1 MSDGTLERPPRVRLQ
16 RGSPRAF
23 AHDQTEVTMTDRYR
37 PLTLAAAGIAAL
49 LFTPPLHAQVAT
61 GTILGH
67 VRDATGAEVPT
78 AQVTA
83 TNVATGFTRTT
94 TTDAEGQYA
103 LRLLPVGDYRVDVA
117 LSGFKNFSQ
126 TGIRLEVGRNAR
138 VDATLEPGGVQEVV
152 SVVADAPLVE
162 TNSAALSRTVGQN
175 EVLNLPLVNRDL
187 YSLLSITGGVTSNDN
202 SNSLGGPEQL
212 TTINGSQRAQIGS
225 VSFQLDGGNNTA
237 GLRGTGNPA
246 PNPEAVQEFRVITNN
261 YAAEYG
267 RYPAGVV
274 DVVTKSGTNQFHG
287 AVFEFFRNEKLNAK
301 RWAPPGV
308 TAAKDPLDRNQYG
321 AALGGPIQK
330 DKTFFFV
337 SYSGLRQEETYYRN
351 TAVVPTARERAGDF
365 SLSAVKP
372 RDPLTNQ
379 PFPGGVIPASRF
391 DAAALTI
398 QSRYIPESNLPNNFF
413 EVRRPDPL
421 NTDEAT
427 FKLDHNLSATHA
439 VALSYFYQK
448 GTDTQPLSLTGNI
461 PWVDRDFKWSQ
472 HNLNLADT
480 WTLNATMINQF
491 RLTYVRQFGG
501 RVNNPTTSLSDLNS
515 KFLIQGDPTLPR
527 LNVSGY
533 FTGQTSI
540 AGPDAGSDYFSVRD
554 SLSVSRGD
562 HSFKFGAEASYEKIV
577 HDTLLDNYGVF
588 AFNGSKTGN
597 AYADFLLGLPSTF
610 TQDAPIRKT
619 DNGAYLSLFAQDD
632 YRVGPR
638 VTLNL
643 GLRYDLQFPFTDPQD
658 RKLAYVPGAKSQVS
672 PTAPEGL
679 LFPGDPG
686 IPRGIAQT
694 DWNNLA
700 PRLGVNWD
708 PQGDGRMSVR
718 AAFGMFFGSI
728 TGNEWNTTA
737 DNQPFTVRQP
747 FPTVK
752 TLSDPYGNLPGGVGP
767 FPFTYDPASP
777 RFTLPAQVF
786 GPSLDFVWPYS
797 YQMNLTVEKEIV
809 RSLSVSAS
817 YVGALGRKLPASV
830 DRNYPVYG
838 PGATTA
844 NVNARR
850 PYQPGVI
857 GQARVLE
864 SIFGSDYHGLQ
875 LSAERRGT
883 RLSAKAYYTFGKAL
897 EDVDYQGGGLPA
909 VQNSNR
915 IELERARTSADR
927 THSFVLSGIWKLDYL
942 DEAKP
947 VVRALF
953 NDWTLSTIVTL
964 QSGTP
969 LTITSG
975 QDRNLDGLTTDRADI
990 IGDPKLDSGRPRE
1003 ELIEQWFN
1011 TAAFAQPAIGQDGT
1025 AGRSIVNGPGYR
1037 NVDLGLFRD
1046 FGLPGRLLL
1055 QIRAEATNVFNFVN
1069 LLNPGTGLN
1078 APATFG
1084 KIRSARDM
1092 RRIQLGARLW
1102 F

>member
-1 MSDGTLERPPRVRLQ
+1 MGGR
-16 RGSPRAF
+16 
-23 AHDQTEVTMTDRYR
+23 
-37 PLTLAAAGIAAL
+37 GIAAASIGTL
-49 LFTPPLHAQVAT
+49 LLTTPVHGQVAT
-61 GTILGH
+61 GTILGN
-67 VRDATGAEVPT
+67 VKDSSGAAVPT

-83 TNVATGFTRTT
+83 TNLGTQFSRTT
-94 TTDAEGQYA
+94 ATDASGQYA
-103 LRLLPVGDYRVDVA
+103 LRLLPLGNYKVEVTM
-117 LSGFKNFSQ
+117 SGFKNFSQ
-126 TGIRLEVGRNAR
+126 TGIVLEVGRNAR
-138 VDATLEPGGVQEVV
+138 VDATIEPGGVEEVV

-187 YSLLSITGGVTSNDN
+187 YSLLSLTGGVSSNDN

-212 TTINGSQRAQIGS
+212 TTINGSGRAQTGT

-267 RYPAGVV
+267 RYPAGIV

-301 RWAPPGV
+301 RWAPPGT

-321 AALGGPIQK
+321 AAIGGPIQK

-365 SLSAVKP
+365 SQSAVKP
-372 RDPLTNQ
+372 RDPLTNA
-379 PFPGGVIPASRF
+379 PFPGGLIPSSRF
-391 DAAALTI
+391 DPAALTI
-398 QSRYIPESNLPNNFF
+398 QDRFVPQSNLPNNFF

-421 NTDEAT
+421 DTDEGT
-427 FKLDHNLSATHA
+427 LKLDHNLSPSHSL
-439 VALSYFYQK
+439 ALSYFYQT
-448 GTDTQPLSLTGNI
+448 GTDTQPLTLTGNI

-472 HNLNLADT
+472 HNVNLADT
-480 WTLNATMINQF
+480 WTLSPTTINQF
-491 RLTYVRQFGG
+491 RATYTRQFGG
-501 RVNNPTTSLSDLNS
+501 RVNNPTTSLGDLNS
-515 KFLIQGDPTLPR
+515 KFKIQGDPTLPR
-527 LNVSGY
+527 LTVSGY

-540 AGPDAGSDYFSVRD
+540 AGPDAGSDYFAVRD
-554 SLSVSRGD
+554 SVSVSRGS
-562 HSFKFGAEASYEKIV
+562 HSFKLGGEVSYEKIV

-597 AYADFLLGLPSTF
+597 AYADFLLGLPSTM
-610 TQDAPIRKT
+610 TQDAPVRKT
-619 DNGAYLSLFAQDD
+619 DNGAYLSLFVQDD
-632 YRVGPR
+632 FRVHPR

-643 GLRYDLQFPFTDPQD
+643 GLRYDLQFPFTDPQN
-658 RKLAYVPGAKSQVS
+658 RKLAFVPGQKSQVS
-672 PTAPEGL
+672 SNAPVGL

-686 IPRGIAQT
+686 ISRGIVKT
-694 DWNNLA
+694 DKNNIA
-700 PRLGVNWD
+700 PRLGIAWD
-708 PQGDGRMSVR
+708 PRGDGRMSIR
-718 AAFGMFFGSI
+718 AAAGIFYGST

-737 DNQPFTVRQP
+737 DNQPFTVRQT
-747 FPTVK
+747 FPTVF
-752 TLSDPYGNLPGGVGP
+752 TLSDPYRNLPGGVGP
-767 FPFTYDPASP
+767 FPFNYDPASP
-777 RFTLPAQVF
+777 RFTLPATVF
-786 GPSLDFVWPYS
+786 GTDLDFVWPYT
-797 YQMNLTVEKEIV
+797 YQVNLTVEKEIL
-809 RSLSVSAS
+809 RNFSVSAS

-830 DRNYPVYG
+830 DRNYPVFG

-850 PYQPGVI
+850 PYLPGTI
-857 GQARVLE
+857 GAARVLQ
-864 SIFGSDYHGLQ
+864 STFTSDYHGLQ

-883 RLSAKAYYTFGKAL
+883 HFSAKAYYSFGKAL

-915 IELERARTSADR
+915 LELDRARTSADR
-927 THSFVLSGIWKLDYL
+927 THSFVLSGIWKVDYFK
-942 DEAKP
+942 ESKS
-947 VVRALF
+947 VVRALL
-953 NDWTLSTIVTL
+953 NGWTISTIVTL

-969 LTITSG
+969 LTIGSG
-975 QDRNLDGLTTDRADI
+975 QDRNLDGTANDRADI
-990 IGDPKLDSGRPRE
+990 VGDPKLDSGRPRE

-1011 TAAFAQPAIGQDGT
+1011 TAAFAQPAIGNDGT
-1025 AGRSIVNGPGYR
+1025 ASRSIVVGPGYR
-1037 NVDLGLFRD
+1037 NVDLGVFRD
-1046 FGLPGRLLL
+1046 IGLPGRTVL
-1055 QIRAEATNVFNFVN
+1055 QIRVEATNVLNIVN
-1069 LLNPGTGLN
+1069 LQNPGLGLN

-1084 KIRSARDM
+1084 KIRTARDM
-1092 RRIQLGARLW
+1092 RRIQLGARVS